1 MDIAELTILPGKFAA
16 IIGPSGSAKSTLLNI
31 LSGLDKPTNGEVF
44 VDGENIA
51 RMSDGKLSK
60 FRRNK
65 IGFVFQFFYL
75 QPFLDVQ
82 KNIESAAFPNKISR
96 KNRADFAKSL
106 AQIVGL
112 NSKIHEYP
120 RNLSGG
126 EIQRVA
132 IARSLINSPSILFAD
147 EPTGNLDSENS
158 RKVIDFLIKVQQE
171 KHMTLVIVTHDEG
184 IAKLADQIIRITDG
198 KIIEIREKQFEVLR
212 GNLNSKNQNNGV
224 ENA

>member
-1 MDIAELTILPGKFAA
+1 M
-16 IIGPSGSAKSTLLNI
+16 
-31 LSGLDKPTNGEVF
+31 
-44 VDGENIA
+44 
-51 RMSDGKLSK
+51 
-60 FRRNK
+60 
-65 IGFVFQFFYL
+65 
-75 QPFLDVQ
+75 
-82 KNIESAAFPNKISR
+82 
-96 KNRADFAKSL
+96 
-106 AQIVGL
+106 

>member
-75 QPFLDVQ
+75 QPFLDV
-82 KNIESAAFPNKISR
+82 
-96 KNRADFAKSL
+96 
-106 AQIVGL
+106 
-112 NSKIHEYP
+112 
-120 RNLSGG
+120 
-126 EIQRVA
+126 
-132 IARSLINSPSILFAD
+132 
-147 EPTGNLDSENS
+147 
-158 RKVIDFLIKVQQE
+158 
-171 KHMTLVIVTHDEG
+171 
-184 IAKLADQIIRITDG
+184 
-198 KIIEIREKQFEVLR
+198 
-212 GNLNSKNQNNGV
+212 
-224 ENA
+224 